1 MQTRLNVSPIDSD
14 ISQLES
20 LEDLEIYSEQFT
32 ESFDQD
38 DFIEANKDQVK
49 NIVEQGRFII
59 GFPDYVVTSMGRI
72 ICVSQQTELKMYVSN
87 CGYFIIN
94 LKNEAG
100 WAPFNVHSLVANA
113 FLGLKPT
120 GFQVDHID
128 RNKQNN
134 CIENLRYVSASNN
147 CKNKTSYQGHS
158 AEYFDQLPT
167 NCVPFVKYN
176 QHIFENYFI
185 DQNTK
190 QIYCLM
196 LDQYLKIIL
205 TTDKRNG
212 SQFYN
217 SKNTLGKQVSVF
229 LSKLQRNEYNK

>member
-1 MQTRLNVSPIDSD
+1 MQTRINVSPIDCD
-14 ISQLES
+14 NSQLES
-20 LEDLEIYSEQFT
+20 LEDLEIYSEEYT
-32 ESFDQD
+32 ESFDED

-49 NIVEQGRFII
+49 NVVEQGRFII

-72 ICVSQQTELKMYVSN
+72 ICVSQQTELKLTVGN
-87 CGYFIIN
+87 GYFIIN

-128 RNKQNN
+128 RNRQNN
-134 CIENLRYVSASNN
+134 CLENLRYVSVSDNL
-147 CKNKTSYQGHS
+147 KNRSMYKGHS

-167 NCVPFVKYN
+167 ICVPFVKYN

-190 QIYCLM
+190 QIYSFANN
-196 LDQYLKIIL
+196 QYRKVIL
-205 TTDKRNG
+205 TVDKCKG
-212 SQFYN
+212 IQKYTF
-217 SKNTLGKQVSVF
+217 KNTLGKMTSVC
-229 LSKLQRNEYNK
+229 LSKLQRNEYNI

>member
-1 MQTRLNVSPIDSD
+1 MQTKLNVSPIESD

-20 LEDLEIYSEQFT
+20 LEDLEIYSEEYT
-32 ESFDQD
+32 ESFDES

-49 NIVEQGRFII
+49 NVVEQGRFII

-72 ICVSQQTELKMYVSN
+72 ICVSQQTELKLRVSN
-87 CGYFIIN
+87 CGYFMIN
-94 LKNEAG
+94 LKNELG
-100 WAPFNVHSLVANA
+100 WSSFAVHSLVANA

-128 RNKQNN
+128 RNRQNN
-134 CIENLRYVSASNN
+134 CLENLRYVSASDNQ
-147 CKNKTSYQGHS
+147 KNRTIYNGHS
-158 AEYFDQLPT
+158 AEYFEQLPT

-190 QIYCLM
+190 QIYSFANN
-196 LDQYLKIIL
+196 QYRKVIL
-205 TTDKRNG
+205 TTDKCQG
-212 SQFYN
+212 IQKYTF
-217 SKNTLGKQVSVF
+217 KNTLGKMTSVC
-229 LSKLQRNEYNK
+229 LSKLQQNNYNK